1 MTEGSILQED
11 IKTLTCGNRTT
22 EPQKREARRTE
33 LQGEIDKFTPGVG
46 SLQHAALGNWC
57 AEPVNNHKEIAVLH
71 STVNQ
76 FDRVD
81 MERKWL
87 LVGV

>member
-11 IKTLTCGNRTT
+11 IKTLTRGNRTT
-22 EPQKREARRTE
+22 ESQKRETMRTE
-33 LQGEIDKFTPGVG
+33 LQGEIDKFTTSVG
-46 SLQHAALGNWC
+46 SVQHA
-57 AEPVNNHKEIAVLH
+57 EMVNNHKEIAVLH
-71 STVNQ
+71 STINQ
-76 FDRVD
+76 FDRLD